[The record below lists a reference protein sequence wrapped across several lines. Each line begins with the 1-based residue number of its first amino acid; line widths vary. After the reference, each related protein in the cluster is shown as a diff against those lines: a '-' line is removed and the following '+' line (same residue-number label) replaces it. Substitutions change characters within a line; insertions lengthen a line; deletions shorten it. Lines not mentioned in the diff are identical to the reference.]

1 MNFNFS
7 EEQELLRDTLASFIK
22 RDYDFEARRGILE
35 SEAGWSRETWTAFA
49 DMGLLALPLPEEHG
63 GLGGNAIDLFVAMEA
78 IGRGLIVEPFLA
90 TVVLG
95 AGLVARAGTES
106 QQAQV
111 LPAVASGECLLAYAH
126 GEHAARYVL
135 SHVDTRARADGD
147 GWVIDGAKTVV
158 LHGAQANKLI
168 VSARTR
174 GDAGDDDGLSLFLVD
189 ANAQGLHRSDY
200 PTQDGSRAAEV
211 VLKSVRLGADALM
224 GELHQAWPHIV
235 HAQERAI
242 AAVCAEA
249 IGLMDTLNQ
258 DTISYLQTRKQ
269 FGVAIGSFQALQHRM
284 VDMLLATEQARS
296 MAYLAAV
303 KVETDEAAER
313 AKAVAQA
320 KAMIGQSGRTVG
332 QGAVQ
337 LHGGMGVTLEVRAA
351 HLFKRLT
358 MINTQFGDADHHLG
372 QLSDGLLAA

>member
-22 RDYDFEARRGILE
+22 RDYDFEARREILE

-135 SHVDTRARADGD
+135 SQVET
-147 GWVIDGAKTVV
+147 
-158 LHGAQANKLI
+158 
-168 VSARTR
+168 
-174 GDAGDDDGLSLFLVD
+174 LSLI
-189 ANAQGLHRSDY
+189 
-200 PTQDGSRAAEV
+200 
-211 VLKSVRLGADALM
+211 
-224 GELHQAWPHIV
+224 HI
-235 HAQERAI
+235 
-242 AAVCAEA
+242 
-249 IGLMDTLNQ
+249 
-258 DTISYLQTRKQ
+258 
-269 FGVAIGSFQALQHRM
+269 
-284 VDMLLATEQARS
+284 
-296 MAYLAAV
+296 
-303 KVETDEAAER
+303 
-313 AKAVAQA
+313 
-320 KAMIGQSGRTVG
+320 
-332 QGAVQ
+332 
-337 LHGGMGVTLEVRAA
+337 
-351 HLFKRLT
+351 
-358 MINTQFGDADHHLG
+358 
-372 QLSDGLLAA
+372 